1 MLMKWKD
8 LAYIRYGVE
17 IQDFNAAFVQH
28 NLDEMQQVQESLE
41 QTDNDLPQELSS
53 LFQQENMDMSN
64 RLDDSI

>member
-17 IQDFNAAFVQH
+17 IQDFNAAFVLH